1 MRIGFAGT
9 PTFAAVALAAI
20 LEAGLAVS
28 LVLTRPDRPHGRGM
42 KLEPGP
48 VKAMASARGLPVLQP
63 AGLREHA
70 TRDRITATALDVLV
84 VAAYGLILPKSILD
98 WPRHGCINIHASL
111 LPRWRG
117 AAPIQRA
124 LLAGDRETGVS
135 IMAIEEGLDTGPI
148 IAREPVPIAELETA
162 GSLHDKLALAGARAI
177 VPVLRQLQRTGH
189 LSAQPQPESGVTYA
203 AKIDRA
209 EARIDW
215 QESAPVIE
223 RRVRAFD
230 PTPGAR
236 TTLAGEAVKLW
247 EAAAVSSSHGAP
259 GTVLQADATGI
270 LVACGEGALNL
281 TALQRAGGRRVS
293 AAAFLAGYPLATGM
307 QLGGANG

>member
-1 MRIGFAGT
+1 
-9 PTFAAVALAAI
+9 VALAAI

-48 VKAMASARGLPVLQP
+48 VKALACARGLPVLQP
-63 AGLREHA
+63 ASLRESA
-70 TRDRITATALDVLV
+70 TRELITATALDVLV

-98 WPRHGCINIHASL
+98 WPRRGCINIHASL

-124 LLAGDRETGVS
+124 LLAGDRETGIS
-135 IMAIEEGLDTGPI
+135 IMAVDEGLDTGPI
-148 IAREPVPIAELETA
+148 IAREPVPIAARETA

-177 VPVLRQLQRTGH
+177 VPVLRQLQRAGQ
-189 LSAQPQPESGVTYA
+189 LAADPQPESGVTYA

-209 EARIDW
+209 EACINW
-215 QESAPVIE
+215 QESAPLIE

-230 PTPGAR
+230 PAPGAR
-236 TTLAGEAVKLW
+236 TTLAGESVKLW
-247 EAAAVSSSHGAP
+247 EAAAVSSSAGTP
-259 GTVLQADATGI
+259 GTVLHADAKGI

-281 TALQRAGGRRVS
+281 TALQRSGGRRVS
-293 AAAFLAGYPLATGM
+293 AAAFLAGHPLATGT